1 MMFISVGLI
10 PDMLNMGLAPGP
22 MGQRPRLG
30 LLGQAPPGFM
40 GGLGPG
46 IPGGPPP
53 RMQGPPN
60 MQGPPR
66 FPPPGN
72 VALKLWF
79 YCLLSHF

>member
-1 MMFISVGLI
+1 
-10 PDMLNMGLAPGP
+10 
-22 MGQRPRLG
+22 
-30 LLGQAPPGFM
+30 M

-79 YCLLSHF
+79 YHLLSHF

>member
-1 MMFISVGLI
+1 
-10 PDMLNMGLAPGP
+10 MGE
-22 MGQRPRLG
+22 
-30 LLGQAPPGFM
+30 
-40 GGLGPG
+40 LGPG

-79 YCLLSHF
+79 YRLLSHF